1 VSTDGTADG
10 LRLALKATDNGG
22 VCTDTGIHLGDVPL
36 PLGAVYTTGVTFVTG
51 RVAARRDIPAVLD
64 LVRTGRLDPSVVTTT
79 TVGWDDAPAAWS
91 AHREKLV
98 IMR

>member
-1 VSTDGTADG
+1 M
-10 LRLALKATDNGG
+10 
-22 VCTDTGIHLGDVPL
+22 
-36 PLGAVYTTGVTFVTG
+36 YTTGITFATG

-64 LVRTGRLDPSVVTTT
+64 LVRTGRLDPSVVTATA
-79 TVGWDDAPAAWS
+79 VGWDEAPAAWS